1 MLFSNLNG
9 LKQAAVDSS
18 RKILGINLV
27 EIQSTLYMK
36 EGCTLQ
42 DFIFWLAL

>member
-18 RKILGINLV
+18 RKILDKNLV

-42 DFIFWLAL
+42 DSKP